1 MLLVL
6 LVAEDGRADVEIHTD
21 EAAVDDD
28 DDDEEAE
35 DGVVSDSSGN
45 EDDAEAGVA
54 SPAGRAANA
63 SFTSSEG

>member
-1 MLLVL
+1 MLLVV
-6 LVAEDGRADVEIHTD
+6 LVAEDGRADVEMHTD
-21 EAAVDDD
+21 EAAVD

>member
-1 MLLVL
+1 MLLVV
-6 LVAEDGRADVEIHTD
+6 LVAEDGRADVEMHTD

-28 DDDEEAE
+28 DEETE